1 MYGLSVGIQNL
12 STTLPAPVYALLSG
26 LNAATVG
33 IVAVSAVQLAEK
45 AIHDKISRILIIFGA
60 CAGLCYNALWYFPV
74 LMVIGGLAIA
84 MWDGCLSSQVQKTMK
99 AWQNRHKRPVD
110 SEEANSANIELE
122 STTPAPAEQN
132 DGVRSRKPNQA
143 GNLPQASG
151 ALPAG
156 SIRSTETEASQ
167 TPKYRVRIRTGI
179 IIFVAFFGMFL
190 IRKARALNKTNV
202 E

>member
-12 STTLPAPVYALLSG
+12 SNTLPDPVYALLSG

-74 LMVIGGLAIA
+74 LMVIGGLVIA
-84 MWDGCLSSQVQKTMK
+84 TWDGWLYSQVRKTKK
-99 AWQNRHKRPVD
+99 AWQNRHGRPVD
-110 SEEANSANIELE
+110 SEEANSTNMELE
-122 STTPAPAEQN
+122 STTPVPAEQN
-132 DGVRSRKPNQA
+132 NGVRSRKPDQA
-143 GNLPQASG
+143 EDLPQAAG

-156 SIRSTETEASQ
+156 STRSTETEASQ
-167 TPKYRVRIRTGI
+167 SPKYRVRIRTGI
-179 IIFVAFFGMFL
+179 VIFVAFFGMFL
-190 IRKARALNKTNV
+190 VRTLYFEQN
-202 E
+202 

>member
-12 STTLPAPVYALLSG
+12 SNTLPDPVYALLSG

-74 LMVIGGLAIA
+74 LMVIGGLVIA
-84 MWDGCLSSQVQKTMK
+84 TWDGWLYSQVRKTKK
-99 AWQNRHKRPVD
+99 AWQNRHRPPVD
-110 SEEANSANIELE
+110 SEEANSTNMELE
-122 STTPAPAEQN
+122 STTPVPAEQN
-132 DGVRSRKPNQA
+132 NGVRSRKPNQA
-143 GNLPQASG
+143 EDLPQAAG

-156 SIRSTETEASQ
+156 STRSTETEASQ
-167 TPKYRVRIRTGI
+167 SPQYRVRIRTGI
-179 IIFVAFFGMFL
+179 VIFVAFFGMFL
-190 IRKARALNKTNV
+190 IRTLYFEQN
-202 E
+202 